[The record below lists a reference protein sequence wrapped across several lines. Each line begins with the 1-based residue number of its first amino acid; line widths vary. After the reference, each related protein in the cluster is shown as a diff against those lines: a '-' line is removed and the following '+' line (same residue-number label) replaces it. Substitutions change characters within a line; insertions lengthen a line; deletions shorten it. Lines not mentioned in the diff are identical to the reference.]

1 MYTLYKVQTHIE
13 YTMVYK
19 SISQF
24 GISLI
29 IIIILLLFSLG
40 SLSLVKQQEEEQ
52 QAMGLLY
59 DSLSG
64 LFNDNNYG
72 YNNNRELLSKNA
84 STSFN
89 TELSRTDTNNMKFGN
104 NTNLS
109 NNSYDSVY
117 GQVSATSEKDVY
129 IVWQDSVPGNNKRN
143 YDIFFKKSID
153 GGALFSKEINLS
165 NNNGFSEHPQI
176 SASEN
181 NVYIVWADDTYANR
195 AIFFTKSTDGGNT
208 FGSPINLS
216 NNTGDSHN
224 QEIVVFGDNVYI
236 VWQDKPSVDQTS
248 SNIFF
253 KSSTDGGITF
263 SQTFNLSNNANDYS
277 FPKVAAYNDHVY
289 VLWNV
294 EESEKNTNKADKGLF
309 FVKSFDQGSS
319 FGDTIRLNHP
329 EQEFGE
335 AQIAASRQDVY
346 VVWGGS
352 DLNTVNNPFFTK
364 STDSGETFSDPIA
377 ITDDDNDNN
386 NNNLNPSNVEIAVDQ
401 EEEEVKLY
409 IAWQALASA
418 ATATGSEEEI
428 FFKMSPDKGDTFTN
442 TINLSKNHGVSEC
455 PSLAVYKESYTWY
468 GKTLVLETTKYYS
481 QEVFRKK
488 C

>member
-143 YDIFFKKSID
+143 YDIFF
-153 GGALFSKEINLS
+153 
-165 NNNGFSEHPQI
+165 
-176 SASEN
+176 
-181 NVYIVWADDTYANR
+181 
-195 AIFFTKSTDGGNT
+195 TKSTDGGNT

-236 VWQDKPSVDQTS
+236 VWQDKPSVDQ
-248 SNIFF
+248 
-253 KSSTDGGITF
+253 
-263 SQTFNLSNNANDYS
+263 
-277 FPKVAAYNDHVY
+277 
-289 VLWNV
+289 
-294 EESEKNTNKADKGLF
+294 
-309 FVKSFDQGSS
+309 
-319 FGDTIRLNHP
+319 
-329 EQEFGE
+329 
-335 AQIAASRQDVY
+335 
-346 VVWGGS
+346 
-352 DLNTVNNPFFTK
+352 
-364 STDSGETFSDPIA
+364 
-377 ITDDDNDNN
+377 
-386 NNNLNPSNVEIAVDQ
+386 
-401 EEEEVKLY
+401 
-409 IAWQALASA
+409 
-418 ATATGSEEEI
+418 
-428 FFKMSPDKGDTFTN
+428 
-442 TINLSKNHGVSEC
+442 
-455 PSLAVYKESYTWY
+455 
-468 GKTLVLETTKYYS
+468 
-481 QEVFRKK
+481 
-488 C
+488 

>member
-1 MYTLYKVQTHIE
+1 
-13 YTMVYK
+13 MVYK

-40 SLSLVKQQEEEQ
+40 SLSLVNLQEEEQ
-52 QAMGLLY
+52 QAMGFLY
-59 DSLSG
+59 NSLFG

-72 YNNNRELLSKNA
+72 YDNNGELLSKNA

-117 GQVSATSEKDVY
+117 GQVSATSENNVY
-129 IVWQDSVPGNNKRN
+129 MVWQDSVPGNNKRN

-224 QEIVVFGDNVYI
+224 QEIVSFGDNIYI
-236 VWQDKPSVDQTS
+236 VWQDKPSVEKTS
-248 SNIFF
+248 SNIFS

-263 SQTFNLSNNANDYS
+263 SRTFNLSNNANDYS

-319 FGDTIRLNHP
+319 FGETIRLNHP

-335 AQIAASRQDVY
+335 AQIGASGQDVY
-346 VVWGGS
+346 VVWGGPH
-352 DLNTVNNPFFTK
+352 LNTVNNLFFTK
-364 STDSGETFSDPIA
+364 SKDSGETFSDPVA
-377 ITDDDNDNN
+377 IIDDD
-386 NNNLNPSNVEIAVDQ
+386 NNNLNPSNVEIAVDH
-401 EEEEVKLY
+401 EEEGKLY
-409 IAWQALASA
+409 IAWQGLASEA
-418 ATATGSEEEI
+418 ARIATGIKEEI
-428 FFKMSPDKGDTFTN
+428 FFKMSSNNGDTFTN
-442 TINLSKNHGVSEC
+442 TINLSKNDGISEC
-455 PSLAVYKESYTWY
+455 PSLAVYKDRLYVVWEDLSPGNHEILFTR
-468 GKTLVLETTKYYS
+468 S
-481 QEVFRKK
+481 I
-488 C
+488 